1 VSPGSRPGPRRLRR
15 EFFARP
21 TLEVAQD
28 LIGRRLVRVR
38 RGRRL
43 SGRIVEVE
51 AYVGETDTACHG
63 RSGPTPRNR
72 VLFGAPG
79 LAYVYF
85 TYGMH
90 HLLNLVT
97 ETEGFPSAVLLRA
110 LEPEEGVERMTRLR
124 EVHAGRSG
132 SRAAPA
138 RRRANWLAGGPARLC
153 RALDVDLHLNGHDVV
168 EEERLFLEEGEP
180 PGRRRIARTSRIGI
194 EYAET
199 RDRLAP
205 WRYAFL
211 CSPCLSR
218 PLAGG

>member
-1 VSPGSRPGPRRLRR
+1 V
-15 EFFARP
+15 AR
-21 TLEVAQD
+21 D

-51 AYVGETDTACHG
+51 AYVGESDTACHG
-63 RSGPTPRNR
+63 RSGPTPRNQ

-110 LEPEEGVERMTRLR
+110 VEPEEGVERMVSLR
-124 EVHAGRSG
+124 EGDGR
-132 SRAAPA
+132 RAAPA
-138 RRRANWLAGGPARLC
+138 RRQANWLAGGPARLC
-153 RALDVDLHLNGHDVV
+153 RALDVDLRLNGCDVA
-168 EEERLFLEEGEP
+168 EGERLFLEEGEP
-180 PGRRRIARTSRIGI
+180 PARGRIARTPRIGI
-194 EYAET
+194 DYAET

-205 WRYAFL
+205 WRYVLRGSA
-211 CSPCLSR
+211 CLSR